1 MLKNTKK
8 KIIII
13 DKKSNINQ
21 KSIDID
27 DINICNLDNNIFEK
41 KIKLNRGKGDLLK
54 YAGWKLD
61 EFVITLLGWKNG
73 TAGNENKTDLPPPE
87 DNDLYFGDI
96 VFIKTKDN
104 LIENFTIDDYNYF
117 YDNAFGGFESL
128 GSSDSDESESDNE
141 EDDYD
146 SDDSFIDDSE
156 QDINIKNTR
165 EDYSPNINSIDE
177 DNKTSTSSSS
187 SESLLSLDNDK
198 LTSTNS
204 LSF

>member
-104 LIENFTIDDYNYF
+104 LIENFTIDDHNYF
-117 YDNAFGGFESL
+117 YDNAFAGFESL

-156 QDINIKNTR
+156 QDINIKNTH

-187 SESLLSLDNDK
+187 SESLLSLDNELNNLK
-198 LTSTNS
+198 
-204 LSF
+204 